1 MTTRKLARWH
11 RRLRVATAA
20 GLMSSVFMP
29 LGGCWDSEIA
39 KRFREAYAPGF
50 ISGLST
56 ALGTAGQAEAGLRLM
71 GKALADGLGAIIQP
85 RTSTSSSSSSSSSS
99 GSSSSGGSS

>member
-11 RRLRVATAA
+11 RRLRIATAA
-20 GLMSSVFMP
+20 GLMSGVFLQ
-29 LGGCWDSEIA
+29 LGGCWDSEIS

-56 ALGTAGQAEAGLRLM
+56 ALGTAGQTEEGLRLM
-71 GKALADGLGAIIQP
+71 GEALADGIGAIIEP
-85 RTSTSSSSSSSSSS
+85 RTSTSSSSSS
-99 GSSSSGGSS
+99 GSSSSGSSS